1 MGLLIVM
8 VALIIAAVPLSI
20 FLGNTLDIYLG
31 IKKE

>member
-8 VALIIAAVPLSI
+8 AALIIVAVPLSI